1 MKHYDFFSDMTGFEN
16 DIVQCLAVLRS
27 GGLILYP
34 TDTIWGIGCDATN
47 ETAVKRI
54 YALKKRDESKSLVI
68 LMADPRDLVK
78 YLSQPPP
85 DIVDTIA
92 AFDRP
97 TTVIYEG
104 ALHLASNAIHEDG
117 TVAIRLVQDTFC
129 RHLVK
134 RLRKPLVSTSANISG
149 APPPANFPE
158 ISAEIREGVDYV
170 VEYRQ
175 NDLVPRQP
183 SRIVRIQPDGQQ
195 QILRN

>member
-1 MKHYDFFSDMTGFEN
+1 MTDFEN
-16 DIVQCLAVLRS
+16 DIVQSLAVLRS
-27 GGLILYP
+27 GGIILYP
-34 TDTIWGIGCDATN
+34 TDTIWGIGCDATD
-47 ETAVKRI
+47 ETAVKRVFD
-54 YALKKRDESKSLVI
+54 LKQRDESKSLVI

-85 DIVDTIA
+85 DIADTIA
-92 AFDRP
+92 RFDRP

-104 ALHLASNAIHEDG
+104 ALHLARNVIHEDG

-149 APPPANFPE
+149 APPPANFAEISPE
-158 ISAEIREGVDYV
+158 IVRGVDYV
-170 VEYRQ
+170 VQYRQ
-175 NDLVPRQP
+175 DDLVPRQP

>member
-1 MKHYDFFSDMTGFEN
+1 MTNEFEQ
-16 DIVQCLAVLRS
+16 DIVECLNVLRA

-47 ETAVKRI
+47 ETAVRRV
-54 YALKKRDESKSLVI
+54 YELKKRQESKSLVM
-68 LMADPRDLVK
+68 LMADARDLVK
-78 YLSQPPP
+78 YLSVPPP
-85 DIVDTIA
+85 DIAETVA

-104 ALHLASNAIHEDG
+104 ALHFAPNAINREDG

-149 APPPANFPE
+149 EPSPANFPE
-158 ISAEIREGVDYV
+158 ISAAIRAGVDYV
-170 VEYRQ
+170 VQYRQ
-175 NDLVPRQP
+175 NDLEPRQP
-183 SRIVRIQPDGQQ
+183 SRILRILPDGGQ
-195 QILRN
+195 QIIRN